1 MLKKTCSVGSKLL
14 GMMYTVMRLSTQGEK
29 ISKAKVLNPLGPLGI
44 LEQTARVARPTV
56 YISKWWRP
64 KKYTHKY
71 RTKAYQIQYTY
82 GTTTYKGLKIRIS

>member
-44 LEQTARVARPTV
+44 LTDGARCAPYSV
-56 YISKWWRP
+56 YK
-64 KKYTHKY
+64 
-71 RTKAYQIQYTY
+71 
-82 GTTTYKGLKIRIS
+82 